1 MVQIDNTSKNT
12 TRKLR
17 RILPR
22 SSSRSSSIKSNS
34 ISHDQMLRNG
44 NRVIAALGDQGHLE
58 HAEIVLELLVSH
70 GIKPSIIS
78 YSTLISR
85 AATWRNIQLAF
96 KYFKEVYIYIYIY
109 IYYTGY
115 IFDLSF
121 FVSTSL
127 IFIFVFYLLFLPRWN
142 E

>member
-1 MVQIDNTSKNT
+1 MVQIDNTSKNI

-22 SSSRSSSIKSNS
+22 SSSRGSSGSSSSIKSNS
-34 ISHDQMLRNG
+34 LAHDQMLRNG

-85 AATWRNIQLAF
+85 AATWRNIQL
-96 KYFKEVYIYIYIY
+96 VD
-109 IYYTGY
+109 
-115 IFDLSF
+115 IF
-121 FVSTSL
+121 
-127 IFIFVFYLLFLPRWN
+127 
-142 E
+142 